1 MITQGFDFIAVMFGL
16 CGILVAL
23 ENRFKVAFF
32 QWFPSIVLV
41 MFGSMTLYTFGLWE
55 FTQEVQLARET
66 VRDNLIPAMLFLMSL
81 KFNLAI
87 IRKLG
92 ARLILLCLAST
103 FTIMIGFIVTHLL
116 MRNFLGEE
124 TPLTFAIMS
133 AGWTGGTQNFVAVKE
148 ALSVSDEAMTYTLL
162 MGALCYSVWL
172 VIILSLKP
180 FKTKF
185 DNFLRAEEGGME
197 EILNSLDDY
206 NSHKEVDMPSLI
218 LMIGLSLLVAT
229 ISNHLA
235 ASISSLGIFN
245 EMIWVIIISSA
256 LGIIAAPTTLG
267 KVPASNEVSGIMLYV
282 IVALIGAE
290 VSLGAISQA
299 PIYILSGFII
309 LLIHGSILLVIARL
323 LRINILLA
331 GIASIANIGSAP
343 SAAVVGAAYGPK
355 LVPVAIIMA
364 LIGSMIG
371 SFVGLTVAEI
381 LLWLN

>member
-16 CGILVAL
+16 CGVLVAL
-23 ENRFKVAFF
+23 EHRFKLAFF

-41 MFGSMTLYTFGLWE
+41 MLGSMTLYTLGLWE
-55 FTQEVQLARET
+55 FTEEVRLARET

-81 KFNLAI
+81 KFNLVI
-87 IRKLG
+87 IRRLG
-92 ARLILLCLAST
+92 ARLIVLCLAST
-103 FTIMIGFIVTHLL
+103 LTIMIGFIVTHLA

-148 ALSVSDEAMTYTLL
+148 ALSVTDDAMTYTLL

-180 FKTKF
+180 FKAKF
-185 DNFLRAEEGGME
+185 DKFLRAEEGGIQK
-197 EILNSLDDY
+197 ILNSLDDY
-206 NSHKEVDMPSLI
+206 SLDREVDMPSII
-218 LMIGLSLLVAT
+218 LMIGLSLLVAA

-235 ASISSLGIFN
+235 VSISILGIFN

-256 LGIIAAPTTLG
+256 FGMLAAPTALG
-267 KVPASNEVSGIMLYV
+267 RAPGSNEVSGIMLYV
-282 IVALIGAE
+282 IVALVGAE

-309 LLIHGSILLVIARL
+309 LLIHGSILLVIARF

-343 SAAVVGAAYGPK
+343 SAAVVGAAYDPK

-364 LIGSMIG
+364 LIGSMSG
-371 SFVGLTVAEI
+371 SFVGLTVSEI

>member
-23 ENRFKVAFF
+23 ENRFQVAFF

-41 MFGSMTLYTFGLWE
+41 MFGSMTLYTLGLWE
-55 FTQEVQLARET
+55 FTQEIRLARET

-206 NSHKEVDMPSLI
+206 NSDKEADMPSLI

-245 EMIWVIIISSA
+245 EMIWVIIISSV

-290 VSLGAISQA
+290 VSLGAISEA

-323 LRINILLA
+323 FRINILLA

-371 SFVGLTVAEI
+371 SFVGLTVAEV